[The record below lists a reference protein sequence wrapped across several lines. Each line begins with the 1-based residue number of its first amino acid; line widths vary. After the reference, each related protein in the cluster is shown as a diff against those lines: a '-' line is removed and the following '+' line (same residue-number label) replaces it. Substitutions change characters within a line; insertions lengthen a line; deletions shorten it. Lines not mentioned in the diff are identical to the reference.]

1 MQDKMDSI
9 DALEKVIEKKLPT
22 NNTTTK
28 HLTNKNMSRIDTL
41 RNRYDKINRLRNIAI
56 DQKNILKTKQAQ
68 WLLYS
73 ITTTLNLISQPQQ
86 WN

>member
-1 MQDKMDSI
+1 MAITKGISRQI
-9 DALEKVIEKKLPT
+9 KKRI
-22 NNTTTK
+22 
-28 HLTNKNMSRIDTL
+28 MSRIDTL

-56 DQKNILKTKQAQ
+56 NERNILKKHQAQ

-73 ITTTLNLISQPQQ
+73 ITATLNLISQPNQ

>member
-1 MQDKMDSI
+1 MAITKRISRQI
-9 DALEKVIEKKLPT
+9 KKGI
-22 NNTTTK
+22 
-28 HLTNKNMSRIDTL
+28 MSRIDTL
-41 RNRYDKINRLRNIAI
+41 RNRYDRINRLRNIAI
-56 DQKNILKTKQAQ
+56 NERNILKTKQAQ

>member
-1 MQDKMDSI
+1 MEITKRISRQI
-9 DALEKVIEKKLPT
+9 KKRII
-22 NNTTTK
+22 
-28 HLTNKNMSRIDTL
+28 MSRIDTL

-56 DQKNILKTKQAQ
+56 NERNILKKHQAQ

-73 ITTTLNLISQPQQ
+73 ITATLNLISQPNQ

>member
-1 MQDKMDSI
+1 MEITKRISRQI
-9 DALEKVIEKKLPT
+9 KKGII
-22 NNTTTK
+22 
-28 HLTNKNMSRIDTL
+28 MSRIDTL

-56 DQKNILKTKQAQ
+56 NERNILKTKQAQ

-73 ITTTLNLISQPQQ
+73 ITTTLNLISQPNQ

>member
-1 MQDKMDSI
+1 MAI
-9 DALEKVIEKKLPT
+9 
-22 NNTTTK
+22 TK
-28 HLTNKNMSRIDTL
+28 GISTQVKNRKQMSRIDTL

-73 ITTTLNLISQPQQ
+73 ITLNLNLISQPTQ

>member
-1 MQDKMDSI
+1 
-9 DALEKVIEKKLPT
+9 
-22 NNTTTK
+22 
-28 HLTNKNMSRIDTL
+28 MSRIDTL

-56 DQKNILKTKQAQ
+56 NERNILKTKQAQ

-73 ITTTLNLISQPQQ
+73 ITLNLNLISQPNQ

>member
-1 MQDKMDSI
+1 
-9 DALEKVIEKKLPT
+9 
-22 NNTTTK
+22 
-28 HLTNKNMSRIDTL
+28 MSRIETL

-68 WLLYS
+68 WMLYS
-73 ITTTLNLISQPQQ
+73 ITTTLNLISQPNQ

>member
-1 MQDKMDSI
+1 MAITKGISRQI
-9 DALEKVIEKKLPT
+9 KKRII
-22 NNTTTK
+22 
-28 HLTNKNMSRIDTL
+28 MSRIDTL

-56 DQKNILKTKQAQ
+56 NERNILKKHQAQ

-73 ITTTLNLISQPQQ
+73 ITATLNLISQPNQ

>member
-1 MQDKMDSI
+1 MAITKRISRKI
-9 DALEKVIEKKLPT
+9 KKGI
-22 NNTTTK
+22 
-28 HLTNKNMSRIDTL
+28 MSRIDTL

-56 DQKNILKTKQAQ
+56 NERNILKAKQAQ

-73 ITTTLNLISQPQQ
+73 ITTTLNLISQPTQ